1 MNQKHYISF
10 LFAFSFFSLFPQY
23 QIRNFYSL
31 TGKKDVPVN
40 CIAQDHDGYLWLGTK
55 EGVFRFDGKTA
66 ENPLKE
72 HKPLQTEITA
82 LFIDSKDVLWL
93 GLKSGK
99 VFYLHKN
106 RLDSIAF
113 GDGGNTS
120 KITTFCELGNRVFF
134 GTYGNGIF
142 VFENGTLSHYNTSN
156 GLSDDVVYKLIVDKM
171 SRLWCATDAG
181 ITEFAFTS
189 SKPLINVIS
198 NKNGLPDNI
207 VRDLFLRSDKL
218 CIAMQD
224 SGVCYYN
231 LKTKKF
237 ERKTF
242 FSEWGLGPVINAFND
257 ASGKTI
263 LATEKQGLLVFKNSN
278 LNVFDY
284 ETHAQCKEINQAF
297 LDREQQIWLAN
308 KKGISQFTEKR
319 YQLINKQLGLEN
331 EKVLAIAIDNDHSI
345 WVGTTSGVTKILKDE
360 RGELNVLTQK
370 SLDKYSI
377 SCAVKAPDGDIWFG
391 TYGQGIIVLNT
402 KTNNSVILNTADDK
416 ISDNNISH
424 LHFEN
429 NHTLYISTL
438 GGGLIKAQVDL
449 EGEYKLFNIEAVY
462 TEENGFGSNYV
473 YAAITD
479 KNGVLYAAT
488 DGGGLEKYENGK
500 FISLTRKHKL
510 NSNTVFSLCRDL
522 NNAIWAISNT
532 EGLLRYD
539 GKNIQK
545 FGQKDGLR
553 DDQPQQIICSEG
565 HIYSIHNKGIDRL
578 STKDG
583 RVSYFDINTEDL
595 EPNLNAIVLHNNTL
609 YSGTGS
615 GILLLR
621 TSKETSDSI
630 APKINLKLVEMNYK
644 PLNYDSINSFGHNQN
659 TFGFTYDGI
668 WMKNPGKLK
677 YRHKLHGF
685 DQDWVLSDEGKRVMY
700 NKLDPGYYTFIA
712 QAQNEEEIWSEPLTY
727 SFMIETPFWK
737 RWWFWLL
744 SLGTIAAGIYA
755 FVRYR
760 LRALQKENI
769 LLETKVKERTAQIEK
784 QSRIIEHKNI
794 ELEQLSLVASKT
806 DNVVLILDPQGQL
819 EYINESFIKLHGL
832 NKDELVLKYG
842 NSIYQLS
849 NHPGIK
855 EIIHDAVK
863 QKKSVNYET
872 LNAKTNQDTAVWQSS
887 TLTPIFD
894 NTGALKKI
902 IIIDTDVTERKI
914 QEQVIIQKNKDITDS
929 ISYARKIQY
938 SILPPNAL
946 IEQHLLDSFLIYLTK
961 DIVSGDF
968 YWFAH
973 YDNTS
978 IIAAVDCTGHGVPGA
993 FMSLIGYN
1001 LLNKIVNEQKITN
1014 PGEILLALN
1023 QGVLDALYK
1032 NESES
1037 KDGMDIAICKINH
1050 LHNTMEYAGAMRPLW
1065 LIEDNEIREIKADK
1079 IPIGTKQKDRNETI
1093 HYTTHS
1099 IQLNGKTCFY
1109 IFTDGYA
1116 DQFGG
1121 PKEKKYSTGKFKELL
1136 IKHHSLPMKEQYDQV
1151 RIEHLEWKG
1160 RHEQVDDILVIGF
1173 RL

>member
-1 MNQKHYISF
+1 MKQKHYISF
-10 LFAFSFFSLFPQY
+10 ILTVFCLSLYSQY

-40 CIAQDHDGYLWLGTK
+40 VIAQDYNGYLWLGTK

-66 ENPLKE
+66 ENLLKE
-72 HKPLQTEITA
+72 YKPLQAEINA
-82 LFIDSKDVLWL
+82 LLIDNKDRLWL
-93 GLKSGK
+93 GMKSGK
-99 VFYLHKN
+99 VYFFHKN
-106 RLDSIAF
+106 RLDSLDF
-113 GDGGNTS
+113 GKEGNSSRITS
-120 KITTFCELGNRVFF
+120 FSELGNRLFI
-134 GTYGNGIF
+134 GTYGNGLF
-142 VFENGTLSHYNTSN
+142 CFENNVLTHYTSGN
-156 GLSDDVVYKLIVDKM
+156 GLSDDVIYRIISDKT
-171 SRLWCATDAG
+171 SKLWCATDAG
-181 ITEFAFTS
+181 ISEFEFAST
-189 SKPLINVIS
+189 KPTISILS

-207 VRDLFLRSDKL
+207 VRDLSLRENRL

-231 LKTKKF
+231 LKSKKI

-242 FSEWGLGPVINAFND
+242 FSEWSLGPVVNAFMD
-257 ASGKTI
+257 ASGKTL
-263 LATEKQGLLVFKNSN
+263 LATEKQGLLIFRNSN

-284 ETHAQCKEINQAF
+284 ETQLQCKEINQAF
-297 LDREQQIWLAN
+297 LDREQQIWIAS

-319 YQLINKQLGLEN
+319 HQLINQNTGLKN
-331 EKVLAIAIDNDHSI
+331 DKVLALAIDNDQSI
-345 WVGTTSGVTKILKDE
+345 WVGGTSGITKILKNE
-360 RGELNVLTQK
+360 KGELNILSQK

-402 KTNNSVILNTADDK
+402 KTDNSVILNTAEDK

-424 LHFEN
+424 LYFEDN
-429 NHTLYISTL
+429 NTLYISTL

-473 YAAITD
+473 YSAITD

-488 DGGGLEKYENGK
+488 DGGGLEKFENGK
-500 FISLTRKHKL
+500 FVSLTKKFNL
-510 NSNTVFSLCRDL
+510 NSNTVFSLCRDS
-522 NNAIWAISNT
+522 NNSIWAISNAD
-532 EGLLRYD
+532 GLLRYD
-539 GKNIQK
+539 GKSIQK
-545 FGQKDGLR
+545 FGRKEGLR
-553 DDQPQQIICSEG
+553 DDQPQQIICADAF
-565 HIYSIHNKGIDRL
+565 IYCVHSKGIDRL
-578 STKDG
+578 SIKG
-583 RVSYFDINTEDL
+583 SGISYFDINTEDL
-595 EPNLNAIVLHNNTL
+595 DPNLNAIVLHKNTL

-621 TSKETSDSI
+621 TGMERSDSI
-630 APKINLKLVEMNYK
+630 APKINLKSVELNYK
-644 PLNYDSINSFGHNQN
+644 PLNYDSVNTFGHNQN

-712 QAQNEEEIWSEPLTY
+712 QAQNEEEIWSEPVTY

-737 RWWFWLL
+737 RWWFWVL
-744 SLGTIAAGIYA
+744 SLGTVSAAIYT

-760 LRALQKENI
+760 LRALQKENLI
-769 LLETKVKERTAQIEK
+769 LESKVKERTAEIEK

-806 DNVVLILDPQGQL
+806 DNVVLILDASGQL

-832 NKDELVLKYG
+832 NKEELVLKYG
-842 NSIYQLS
+842 NTIYQLS

-855 EIIHDAVK
+855 EIINDAV
-863 QKKSVNYET
+863 QHKKSVNYET
-872 LNAKTNQDTAVWQSS
+872 LNTKTNQDSAVWQSS

-894 NTGALKKI
+894 NQGALKKI

-946 IEQHLLDSFLIYLTK
+946 IEQHLSDFFLIYLTK

-968 YWFAH
+968 YWFTH
-973 YDNTS
+973 FDNTS

-1001 LLNKIVNEQKITN
+1001 LLNKIVNEEKITN

-1050 LHNTMEYAGAMRPLW
+1050 RFNTLEYAGAMRPLW
-1065 LIEDNEIREIKADK
+1065 LVENNELREIKADK
-1079 IPIGTKQKDRNETI
+1079 IPIGTKQKDRTETI
-1093 HYTTHS
+1093 VYTTHT
-1099 IQLNGKTCFY
+1099 IQLNGQSCFY

-1136 IKHHSLPMKEQYDQV
+1136 LKHHALPMKQQQEQI
-1151 RIEHLEWKG
+1151 RNEHLEWKG

-1173 RL
+1173 KL